1 MELIPIVDSETLELK
16 GFSERKWAEE
26 HNLCH
31 LTTLLIP
38 FFCEDQ
44 RVAVQIRPE
53 GKSFPGFYDFFGGH
67 VDFGREFLGLL
78 MGEKFDLSSI
88 VWSAAVREANEE
100 LGIRRDDGYPEIIT
114 KEHLSIIGDI
124 GDFSLSWDTNIERS
138 TLFLVKIPNKCSIY
152 LMEELDGKFIR
163 VETESLFLHEILEK
177 YVTGQWSF
185 ADGAD
190 RILTRLHN
198 DSGLMEKF
206 THLMK
211 TMCEQ

>member
-16 GFSERKWAEE
+16 GFAEREWSEK

-31 LTTLLIP
+31 LTTLLLP
-38 FFCEDQ
+38 FFCQDQ
-44 RVAVQIRPE
+44 RVVVQIRPE
-53 GKSFPGFYDFFGGH
+53 GKSFAGCYDFFGGH
-67 VDFGREFLGLL
+67 VDFGREFLELL

-100 LGIRRDDGYPEIIT
+100 LRIRRDDGYPEIIT
-114 KEHLSIIGDI
+114 EEHLAIIGNI
-124 GDFSLSWDTNIERS
+124 GDFSLSWDTHIERS
-138 TLFLVKIPNKCSIY
+138 TLFLVKIPKKCSIY
-152 LMEELDGKFIR
+152 PMEELDGRYVR
-163 VETESLFLHEILEK
+163 VKTESLFFNEIQEK

-198 DSGLMEKF
+198 EDTLMEKF

>member
-16 GFSERKWAEE
+16 GFAERKWSEE
-26 HNLCH
+26 HSLCH

-53 GKSFPGFYDFFGGH
+53 GKSFSGCYDFFGGH

-78 MGEKFDLSSI
+78 VGEKFSISTI

-100 LGIRRDDGYPEIIT
+100 LRIRRNDGYPEVIA
-114 KEHLSIIGDI
+114 KEHLAVIGNI

-138 TLFLVKIPNKCSIY
+138 TLFLVKIPEKCSIY
-152 LMEELDGKFIR
+152 PMEEVDGRFIR
-163 VETESLFLHEILEK
+163 VETESLFLNEILEK
-177 YVTGQWSF
+177 YDNGQWSF

-198 DSGLMEKF
+198 DSTLMEKF

-211 TMCEQ
+211 KMCEQ